1 MDVVRFLVIF
11 HVCIFLFPI
20 FEILERNKQRYYSK
34 YNNCYI
40 CQLYNCYIYQFR
52 KLLYLCKKHKF
63 KQRMYYQLIISILH
77 SKRQKSDYVDS
88 VQIRKGNN
96 LTYLTFDYIKNYQI
110 VFEQECF
117 NRTQNVTNKSYQ
129 MIFQRGR
136 GETTSIKG
144 CDCHHL
150 LLFYKNQQKCSLSY
164 CFPTFYISRKADSN
178 TDFWSLLSEMVKYIL
193 FIVSQI

>member
-1 MDVVRFLVIF
+1 
-11 HVCIFLFPI
+11 
-20 FEILERNKQRYYSK
+20 
-34 YNNCYI
+34 
-40 CQLYNCYIYQFR
+40 
-52 KLLYLCKKHKF
+52 
-63 KQRMYYQLIISILH
+63 MYYQLIISILH

-193 FIVSQI
+193 FHQCPVKTRRLLNKLLILKSLRTFYSVFDLILYLCTHI

>member
-1 MDVVRFLVIF
+1 MAIT
-11 HVCIFLFPI
+11 
-20 FEILERNKQRYYSK
+20 S
-34 YNNCYI
+34 
-40 CQLYNCYIYQFR
+40 
-52 KLLYLCKKHKF
+52 F
-63 KQRMYYQLIISILH
+63 KDRMYYQLIISILH

-136 GETTSIKG
+136 GETTI
-144 CDCHHL
+144 
-150 LLFYKNQQKCSLSY
+150 FVRYYQ
-164 CFPTFYISRKADSN
+164 
-178 TDFWSLLSEMVKYIL
+178 L
-193 FIVSQI
+193 FIVPPLHRPRDQIIILLKLLVKYMFLYQQSAATNTESHGANMPAKQRDMILNKTER